1 MKEGKAVLGGE
12 VMKRTPGLKGGG
24 NSLIISKFLAIAAV
38 LSISLFSE
46 AQNVGIGTNS
56 PTARLHIEVP
66 SGFTSP
72 VLQVNQQGSA
82 TPYLIVQPNGN
93 VGIGVASP
101 SEALDVSG
109 NIQFSGALMP
119 GGNAGT
125 AGQVLVSQGVSVKP
139 IWKTPSWD
147 SVCQTAA
154 FNYIQ
159 KWTGSE
165 FCNSQFYDNGLMI
178 GVRTNTPAAYFDIE
192 IPSGLTSSSIPLFR
206 INAPGNPIVTVYGLA
221 GIRRIGVNTTSP
233 EDVLHITYSHG
244 GSWPYFRSIV
254 MGPLGG
260 IYEGEYIGWNAKI
273 LPDTLV
279 YFIKLGGGSG
289 GSGEQEGGAVIV
301 TDRFGNMHF
310 QTYRATD
317 PGKDTMPDTTLFNP
331 QITFTYDGDIITHKR
346 GEAVTGVKW
355 NPLGKVLLGS
365 LPLNAITTTSYNL
378 PASVPLDA
386 KEVLVYVYARTGGY
400 NPDADLELRIYTK
413 EGTKE
418 YSYYFFIHGYNQ
430 NAWSYNSDNFWLPV
444 TADRKVYVQSVG
456 TAITGNRAGAI
467 YILGYR

>member
-1 MKEGKAVLGGE
+1 MAITV
-12 VMKRTPGLKGGG
+12 
-24 NSLIISKFLAIAAV
+24 IIFSP
-38 LSISLFSE
+38 LFSH
-46 AQNVGIGTNS
+46 AQNVGIGTNT

-66 SGFTSP
+66 SGFTGP
-72 VLQVNQQGSA
+72 VVQVNQQGSA
-82 TPYLIVQPNGN
+82 VPYLIIQPDGK

-119 GGNAGT
+119 GGNAGS
-125 AGQVLVSQGVSVKP
+125 AGQVLISQGPGTAPVWQSLKR
-139 IWKTPSWD
+139 SD
-147 SVCQTAA
+147 SVCSTAQ
-154 FNYIQ
+154 FNFVQ
-159 KWTGSE
+159 KWTGTE
-165 FCNSQFYDNGLMI
+165 LCNSQIYDNGFRI
-178 GVRTNTPAAYFDIE
+178 GVRTSAPTAYFDIDV
-192 IPSGLTSSSIPLFR
+192 PSGLTSSSIPLFR

-221 GIRRIGVNTTSP
+221 GIRRMGLNTTNP

-260 IYEGEYIGWNAKI
+260 TYEGEYIGWNAKI

-301 TDRFGNMHF
+301 TDRSGNMHF

-317 PGKDTMPDTTLFNP
+317 PGKDTMPDTTLFQP
-331 QITFTYDGDIITHKR
+331 QITFTYEGDIITRKR
-346 GEAVTGVKW
+346 GETVTGVKW
-355 NPLGKVLLGS
+355 TPLGKLLLGS

-386 KEVLVYVYARTGGY
+386 KEVLIYVYTMTGAN
-400 NPDADLELRIYTK
+400 NPDRDLELRIYTK
-413 EGTKE
+413 EGTIE
-418 YSYYFFIHGYNQ
+418 YSYYFFIHGFNQ
-430 NAWSYNSDNFWLPV
+430 SAWSYNSDNFWLPV
-444 TADRKVYVQSVG
+444 TTDRKVYVQSVG
-456 TAITGNRAGAI
+456 SAMTGNRAGAI